1 MNFNYNQV
9 LTLNKTVENLEIHKS
24 NCLLCEANIHCLID
38 EFHLF
43 QFQNSSTYVNA
54 KITPS
59 TIIKII

>member
-9 LTLNKTVENLEIHKS
+9 LTLNKTIENLEIQKF

-43 QFQNSSTYVNA
+43 QFQNSSILCKCQDYSINYN
-54 KITPS
+54 
-59 TIIKII
+59 

>member
-9 LTLNKTVENLEIHKS
+9 LTLNKTVENLQIHKF

-43 QFQNSSTYVNA
+43 QF
-54 KITPS
+54 
-59 TIIKII
+59 